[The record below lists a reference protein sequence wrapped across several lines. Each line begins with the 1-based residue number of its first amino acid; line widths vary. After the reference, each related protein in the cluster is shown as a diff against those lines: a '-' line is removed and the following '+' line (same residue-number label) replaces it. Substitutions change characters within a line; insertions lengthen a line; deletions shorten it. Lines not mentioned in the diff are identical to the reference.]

1 MIAVITMTIDD
12 ACQIMNGDVLTRTRV
27 SRRFRGVCIDSRALK
42 RGNAFVC
49 LRGERTDGHRFAA
62 TAGARGAGAII
73 AERDIADDWREWT
86 TPVIGVDDP
95 LTALG
100 DLTAAYKDLF
110 PTRYLAVTGSVGKT
124 TTKEMI
130 AAVLA
135 TRYSV
140 FKSPGNYNNLIGIPL
155 AMLARKAESRKTE
168 EIGVL
173 EFGMS
178 TPGEIA
184 RLTEMIQPDWGVVT
198 QIAPS
203 HTMQLKTL
211 SRVAR
216 AKRELFDYAK
226 PRTIAFLNA
235 DDPHQ
240 RKWYTNWDR
249 TTVTYALDRDAD
261 IVADQMAT
269 DRAGRTSFRVN
280 GRHDFRLKLPG
291 EHNVRN
297 ALASIAVG
305 RRFRIP
311 FAEMADA
318 LSRVKPE
325 GSRSSVERLGQFVL
339 LDDCYNASP
348 SGLAAALRTLKDWPG
363 AARRIAV
370 LGAMRELGD
379 DEIEWH
385 RRLGMDAAQ
394 SCDVLVTVGELASN
408 YGKALSE
415 HPTNAQH
422 KSLKTLDQAIAY
434 LKRELRPGDVV
445 LLKASHSEQFETIGA
460 ALREHAKRN
469 VRRTRKAN

>member
-1 MIAVITMTIDD
+1 MTIDD
-12 ACQIMNGDVLTRTRV
+12 ACQIMNGSVLTHTRGH
-27 SRRFRGVCIDSRALK
+27 RRFRGVCIDSRTLK

-62 TAGARGAGAII
+62 TAGTKGAGAVI
-73 AERDIADDWREWT
+73 AEREIAEGWADWT

-100 DLTAAYKDLF
+100 DLTAAYKELF
-110 PTRYLAVTGSVGKT
+110 PTRYVAVTGSVGKT

-135 TRYSV
+135 KRYSV
-140 FKSPGNYNNLIGIPL
+140 FKSPGNFNNLIGIPL
-155 AMLARKAESRKTE
+155 AMLARKAHSRNAE

-184 RLTEMIQPDWGVVT
+184 RLAEMIQPDWGVVT

-226 PRTIAFLNA
+226 PKTLAFLNA

-249 TTVTYALDRDAD
+249 TTVTYALNRDAD
-261 IVADQMAT
+261 IVADQITT

-280 GRHDFRLKLPG
+280 GRHEFRLRLPG

-297 ALASIAVG
+297 ALAAIAVG

-311 FAEMADA
+311 FADIADA

-363 AARRIAV
+363 TSRRIAV
-370 LGAMRELGD
+370 LGAMRELGEE
-379 DEIEWH
+379 EIEWH
-385 RRLGMDAAQ
+385 RRLGMDAAK

-408 YGKALSE
+408 YGSAFAD
-415 HPTNAQH
+415 HPANAQH
-422 KSLKTLDQAIAY
+422 KSFKTLDQVIAY
-434 LKRELRPGDVV
+434 LKRELRAGDIV

-460 ALREHAKRN
+460 ALREHVKQSTRG
-469 VRRTRKAN
+469 TRKAT